1 MAQKKEG
8 KILGME
14 REAFRSLMGKYG
26 VSLVMLVMIVVIAI
40 MEPKFITP
48 GNLINVATQITING
62 MLAFGMCMAITTGG
76 IDLTVGAQV
85 ALGGIIF
92 GLTLQNGM
100 PLFVSVLATLAVTG
114 FFGLINGFL
123 IAKFNMF
130 PFVVTL
136 SMQLVIRGVS
146 LVVSGGQGVPISK
159 EVGQILYNAKL
170 FGAIPMPI
178 VIYIVVFII
187 MYLMFHWT
195 KLGRYILAVGGNP
208 NAALASGVSVFR
220 IKLYAYAISGVLA
233 GIASII
239 FAAKTGNAKA
249 NIGEG
254 YETDAVAAC
263 VIGGTSFAG
272 GIATMPG
279 VVIGTFIVGFIYN
292 GINMVRIDGNYQSII
307 RGLVII
313 LTVML
318 DMAINGKNRK

>member
-14 REAFRSLMGKYG
+14 RDTFRSLMGKYG
-26 VSLVMLVMIVVIAI
+26 VSIVMLVMIIVIGI
-40 MEPKFITP
+40 MEHRFLSPT
-48 GNLINVATQITING
+48 NLINVATQITVNG

-85 ALGGIIF
+85 ALGGVVLAISTVK
-92 GLTLQNGM
+92 GGM
-100 PLFVSVLATLAVTG
+100 PLGAGILLALLATTAFG
-114 FFGLINGFL
+114 FVNGFL
-123 IAKFNMF
+123 ISKFNMF

-136 SMQLVIRGVS
+136 SMQLVIRGMS
-146 LVVSGGQGVPISK
+146 LVLSGGQGIQLSNDVA
-159 EVGQILYNAKL
+159 QIYYYNV
-170 FGAIPMPI
+170 FGVIPLPI
-178 VIYIVVFII
+178 VIYIVIFIL

-208 NAALASGVSVFR
+208 NAALASGVNVFR
-220 IKLYAYAISGVLA
+220 IKVYAYAISGFLA
-233 GIASII
+233 GIA
-239 FAAKTGNAKA
+239 ALLLVAKTGNAKS

-292 GINMVRIDGNYQSII
+292 GINMIGVNANFQSII

-318 DMAINGKNRK
+318 DMAINGRNRK

>member
-1 MAQKKEG
+1 MAQKNES

-14 REAFRSLMGKYG
+14 RDTFRSLMGKYG
-26 VSLVMLVMIVVIAI
+26 VSIVMLVMIIVIGI
-40 MEPKFITP
+40 MESRFLSPT
-48 GNLINVATQITING
+48 NLINVATQITVNG

-85 ALGGIIF
+85 ALGGVVLAISTVK
-92 GLTLQNGM
+92 GGM
-100 PLFVSVLATLAVTG
+100 PLGVGIILALLATTAFG
-114 FFGLINGFL
+114 FINGFL
-123 IAKFNMF
+123 ISKFNMF

-136 SMQLVIRGVS
+136 SMQLVIRGMS
-146 LVVSGGQGVPISK
+146 LVLSGGQGIQLSNDVA
-159 EVGQILYNAKL
+159 QLHYYNV
-170 FGAIPMPI
+170 FGVIPLPI
-178 VIYIVVFII
+178 VIYIVIFVL

-208 NAALASGVSVFR
+208 NAALASGVNVFR
-220 IKLYAYAISGVLA
+220 IKVYAYAISGFLA
-233 GIASII
+233 GVA
-239 FAAKTGNAKA
+239 ALLLVAKTGNAKS

-292 GINMVRIDGNYQSII
+292 GINMIGVNANFQSII

-318 DMAINGKNRK
+318 DMAINGRNRK

>member
-1 MAQKKEG
+1 MAQKNES

-14 REAFRSLMGKYG
+14 RDTFRSLMGKYG
-26 VSLVMLVMIVVIAI
+26 VSIVMLVMIIVIGI
-40 MEPKFITP
+40 MESRFLSPT
-48 GNLINVATQITING
+48 NLINVATQITVNG

-85 ALGGIIF
+85 ALGGVVLAISTVK
-92 GLTLQNGM
+92 GGM
-100 PLFVSVLATLAVTG
+100 PLGVGIILALLATTAFG
-114 FFGLINGFL
+114 FINGFL
-123 IAKFNMF
+123 ISKFNMF

-136 SMQLVIRGVS
+136 SMQLVIRGMS
-146 LVVSGGQGVPISK
+146 LVLSGGQGIQLSNDVA
-159 EVGQILYNAKL
+159 QLYYYNV
-170 FGAIPMPI
+170 FGVIPLPI
-178 VIYIVVFII
+178 VIYIVIFVL

-208 NAALASGVSVFR
+208 NAALASGVNVFR
-220 IKLYAYAISGVLA
+220 IKVYAYAISGFLA
-233 GIASII
+233 GVA
-239 FAAKTGNAKA
+239 ALLLVAKTGNAKS

-292 GINMVRIDGNYQSII
+292 GINMIGVNANFQSII

-318 DMAINGKNRK
+318 DMAINGRNRK

>member
-8 KILGME
+8 KILGMQ
-14 REAFRSLMGKYG
+14 RETFRSMMGKYG
-26 VSLVMLVMIVVIAI
+26 VSIVMVVMIILIGI
-40 MEPKFITP
+40 MQPRFLSAT
-48 GNLINVATQITING
+48 NLINVATQITING

-85 ALGGIIF
+85 ALGAVILGIC
-92 GLTLQNGM
+92 TSQNGL
-100 PLFVSVLATLAVTG
+100 PLGVGIVAALAMTTLFG
-114 FFGLINGFL
+114 FLNGFL
-123 IAKFNMF
+123 ISKFNMF

-136 SMQLVIRGVS
+136 SMQLVIRGAS
-146 LVVSGGQGVPISK
+146 LVMSGGQGIQLGNDVAAIYYTN
-159 EVGQILYNAKL
+159 V
-170 FGAIPMPI
+170 FGVIPLPI
-178 VIYIVVFII
+178 VIYLIVFIL
-187 MYLMFHWT
+187 MYIMFHWT

-208 NAALASGVSVFR
+208 NAALASGVNVFR
-220 IKLYAYAISGVLA
+220 IKVYAYAISGFLA
-233 GIASII
+233 GIAAILL
-239 FAAKTGNAKA
+239 AAKTGNAKS

-279 VVIGTFIVGFIYN
+279 VLIGTFIVGFIYN
-292 GINMVRIDGNYQSII
+292 GINMVGVSANWQSII

-318 DMAINGKNRK
+318 DMAINGRNRK